1 MRSSPKSVTLVA
13 AAALVLC
20 LGLAPRIVRAE
31 GADPAAGQI
40 EAFDSALL
48 ATMKEG
54 ASLGM
59 KGRMR
64 RLEPAVERAFN
75 LPAMAQYTVG
85 PAWATFSDADKT
97 AVIEAFTR
105 YSVANYASNFSSFSG
120 ETLSVEPKVDE
131 RGPDKLVHTKLV
143 PVHHAPVDIVY
154 RMRQVGG
161 TWKIIDIFYQGSISQ
176 LTTRRSDFAA
186 TVASGGAA
194 GLVAHLNAL
203 TEKLEK

>member
-1 MRSSPKSVTLVA
+1 MRSSPKSVTLG
-13 AAALVLC
+13 AALALC
-20 LGLAPRIVRAE
+20 LAVAPHMVRAE

-40 EAFDSALL
+40 ESFDSALL

-64 RLEPAVERAFN
+64 KLEPAVERAFN
-75 LPAMAQYTVG
+75 LPAMAQFTVG
-85 PAWATFSDADKT
+85 PAWAAFSDADKA
-97 AVIEAFTR
+97 AVIEAFKR
-105 YSVANYASNFSSFSG
+105 YSVANYASNFASFSG
-120 ETLSVEPKVDE
+120 ETFSVDPKVDE
-131 RGPDKLVHTKLV
+131 RGPDKLVRTRLV
-143 PVHHAPVDIVY
+143 PSHHAPVDIVY

-186 TVASGGAA
+186 TVASGGASA
-194 GLVAHLNAL
+194 LVAHLNAL

>member
-1 MRSSPKSVTLVA
+1 
-13 AAALVLC
+13 
-20 LGLAPRIVRAE
+20 
-31 GADPAAGQI
+31 
-40 EAFDSALL
+40 
-48 ATMKEG
+48 
-54 ASLGM
+54 
-59 KGRMR
+59 
-64 RLEPAVERAFN
+64 
-75 LPAMAQYTVG
+75 
-85 PAWATFSDADKT
+85 
-97 AVIEAFTR
+97 
-105 YSVANYASNFSSFSG
+105 VANYASNFSSFSC
-120 ETLSVEPKVDE
+120 EALSVEPKVDE